1 MRYVSFCVCIHD
13 SLLLKPPPSVYSGDQ
28 PCSLL
33 PKRLSYQRICWQEKD
48 ALEMRLSDVL
58 EQNAALDFERA
69 RVKDGYGGPLRR
81 MVSYTSAE
89 FLNGSQL
96 QLSGAYYF
104 L

>member
-1 MRYVSFCVCIHD
+1 ME
-13 SLLLKPPPSVYSGDQ
+13 L
-28 PCSLL
+28 
-33 PKRLSYQRICWQEKD
+33 
-48 ALEMRLSDVL
+48 RLSDVL